1 MAAARKD
8 RDLAAEVAFLTRA
21 LKAPAPREFVG
32 RLAERADRDRVGDRL
47 GHQPLPQVAL
57 ARPAVQRRDLTGQRQ
72 REFVGQ
78 QITEQVMV
86 AVPLANSSAGQSW
99 LRSLSRAA
107 GQWPPAPPR
116 PETQGRFPPG

>member
-8 RDLAAEVAFLTRA
+8 RDLAAEIAFLTRA
-21 LKAPAPREFVG
+21 LKAPTPREFVG

-47 GHQPLPQVAL
+47 GHQPLPQVPL

-72 REFVGQ
+72 RELVGQ

-86 AVPLANSSAGQSW
+86 AVPLANSSAGQ
-99 LRSLSRAA
+99 A
-107 GQWPPAPPR
+107 
-116 PETQGRFPPG
+116 